1 VAAAQNYL
9 AIIKVVGIGG
19 GGVNAVNRM
28 IEVGLKGVEFIAINT
43 DAQALLMS
51 DADVKLDIGRE
62 LTRGLGAGANP
73 EVGAK
78 AAEDHADEIEEVM
91 KGADMVFVTAGEGG
105 GTGTGGAPV
114 VARIARSLGALT
126 IGVVTRPFAFEGRR
140 RANSAEEGISQL
152 REEVDTLIVI
162 PNDRLLSITDRS
174 VSILDAFK
182 QADQVLLQGVSG
194 ITDLITTP
202 GLINL
207 DFADVKSVMANAG
220 SALMGIGSAR
230 GEDRAVAAAEQASRQ
245 PAARGQHRGCAR
257 RAALSIAGGSDLG
270 LFEINEAAALV
281 SDAAHA
287 DANIIFG
294 ADIDDALGDEVRVTV
309 IAAGFDGGMPKRR
322 SDGNVLRHNRPAA
335 DAGRRP
341 ARPSPTSSSR
351 VRGRRPPSA
360 SRRRQSRTLE
370 RAFETTQSA
379 ARRTSPS
386 RVPRS
391 PAQAGPVRRRRPRRP
406 GLPEVARVRIPRLP
420 RRATSPGS
428 GSTLAFTD
436 SSIDL
441 QGLQAATSRRCSRD
455 SRRSSACRSRVPQP
469 GPRRR
474 RPRVS
479 ETLPSRLT
487 TPRLA
492 DALVTSTRGH
502 RPHGARRR
510 LRRHSCW
517 PMSRRGVVGSRARR
531 PAGDGRSTSSRAR
544 SRRCA
549 TRVRPRSPPGWAR
562 TCAGPATRCPERMRA
577 EVSAAVP
584 EAYAETSW
592 GTPAVDIGAGVRAQL
607 DRAGVAV
614 TEVGGCTREETSLH
628 SHRRDGADAGRF
640 AGLVWLS

>member
-78 AAEDHADEIEEVM
+78 AAEDHADEIEEVI

-230 GEDRAVAAAEQASRQ
+230 GEDRAVAAAEMAVSSPLLEASIEG
-245 PAARGQHRGCAR
+245 AHGVL
-257 RAALSIAGGSDLG
+257 LSIAGGSDLG

-281 SDAAHA
+281 SQAAHA
-287 DANIIFG
+287 EANIIFG
-294 ADIDDALGDEVRVTV
+294 ATIDDALGDEVRVTV

-322 SDGNVLRHNRPAA
+322 SDGNVLRHNQPAQTQEQTREAAQKLASQAPARSESSSPGTTTFAPSSPQQPAQQSAPSPSTQPAQQPAA
-335 DAGRRP
+335 PRP
-341 ARPSPTSSSR
+341 ARQ
-351 VRGRRPPSA
+351 V
-360 SRRRQSRTLE
+360 QFDDDDLD
-370 RAFETTQSA
+370 
-379 ARRTSPS
+379 
-386 RVPRS
+386 VPDF
-391 PAQAGPVRRRRPRRP
+391 
-406 GLPEVARVRIPRLP
+406 LK
-420 RRATSPGS
+420 
-428 GSTLAFTD
+428 
-436 SSIDL
+436 
-441 QGLQAATSRRCSRD
+441 
-455 SRRSSACRSRVPQP
+455 
-469 GPRRR
+469 
-474 RPRVS
+474 
-479 ETLPSRLT
+479 
-487 TPRLA
+487 
-492 DALVTSTRGH
+492 
-502 RPHGARRR
+502 
-510 LRRHSCW
+510 
-517 PMSRRGVVGSRARR
+517 
-531 PAGDGRSTSSRAR
+531 
-544 SRRCA
+544 
-549 TRVRPRSPPGWAR
+549 
-562 TCAGPATRCPERMRA
+562 
-577 EVSAAVP
+577 
-584 EAYAETSW
+584 
-592 GTPAVDIGAGVRAQL
+592 
-607 DRAGVAV
+607 
-614 TEVGGCTREETSLH
+614 
-628 SHRRDGADAGRF
+628 
-640 AGLVWLS
+640 